1 MIDFNDIVARVAALK
16 EEFPSMDPREII
28 RARGISLLELPM
40 GTSPNAIKGF
50 IQKNNR
56 CCSIVVNADL
66 SNSLIQKILF
76 HELGHYEEKHLNFVR
91 SGILSDKDLSYRRD
105 RTQAARMEN
114 EANFYAA
121 ECTLDTKET
130 LTAICDYDL
139 ITAAGILRVPV
150 ELLDYKLRLL
160 HRTGQLENYID
171 VLGVQ
176 SNCLLRIGDLSDE
189 D

>member
-1 MIDFNDIVARVAALK
+1 MIDFKDIVARVAALK

-105 RTQAARMEN
+105 RTQAARLEN

-130 LTAICDYDL
+130 LTAICEYDL

-176 SNCLLRIGDLSDE
+176 SNCLLRIGDVSDE

>member
-28 RARGISLLELPM
+28 SARGISLLELPM

-66 SNSLIQKILF
+66 SNLLIQKILF
-76 HELGHYEEKHLNFVR
+76 HELGHYEEKHLNFIR

-105 RTQAARMEN
+105 RTQTARFEN

-121 ECTLDTKET
+121 ECTLDTMET
-130 LTAICDYDL
+130 LSAIYEYDL
-139 ITAAGILRVPV
+139 LTAARILHVPV

-160 HRTGQLENYID
+160 HHTGQLENYVD
-171 VLGVQ
+171 VFGVQ
-176 SNCLLRIGDLSDE
+176 SNCLLKIGDVSYE

>member
-1 MIDFNDIVARVAALK
+1 MIDFKDIVARVAALK

-176 SNCLLRIGDLSDE
+176 SNCLLRIGDVSDE